1 MELWMKYK
9 IGMVFFLF
17 ERERE
22 RQVND
27 KLNCPISYISTAAS
41 ELPRFTSCSA

>member
-1 MELWMKYK
+1 MLMELWMKYK

-22 RQVND
+22 R
-27 KLNCPISYISTAAS
+27 
-41 ELPRFTSCSA
+41 ERERGE